1 MRWSVPTVAAADAVP
16 GWSSAPVGGTACC
29 GLFSWPAWVGAS
41 PSTRPTVSGSPTD
54 RRATDHEVP
63 VPPVRVHDVVAD
75 PRQRSAG
82 GTVPQRQD
90 RTRPPDPEL
99 ALDDWL
105 ASVGASAARAVE
117 APAALLGEH
126 LPLLADA
133 AINGRRPDSFELD
146 AVHEL
151 GRRAA
156 AQGVSA
162 RRAVDLYLSAAWRLW
177 RQLPVVVRSSD
188 PEKVRRAAEAVLR
201 VLDDAIGGPVGGHQ
215 AERRAMIR
223 QEETLRVEFVDD
235 LLRGDADVSRMVER
249 AEPFGID
256 LGKPHQVALVAPR
269 DGNGAVDR
277 VAIALERAV
286 VERFGDREVLVA
298 TKDGRVV
305 VVVPGAPV
313 PAGGLPQG
321 LDVGTAI
328 QQDLHRRQL
337 PGRWRVAAGRAF
349 PGAYGVARS
358 YEEALESL
366 TFADRLGLD
375 TDVVHARDLLVYR
388 VLGRDQAAIVDLVR
402 DVLTPLDQM
411 RGGAE
416 VLLETLREYFNA
428 GEVATEAARRLH
440 VSVRTVTYRLARVAQ
455 LTGHRVS
462 EPDQRIALHA
472 AVLGA
477 PVLAWPASPL
487 PAEP

>member
-1 MRWSVPTVAAADAVP
+1 M
-16 GWSSAPVGGTACC
+16 
-29 GLFSWPAWVGAS
+29 
-41 PSTRPTVSGSPTD
+41 
-54 RRATDHEVP
+54 
-63 VPPVRVHDVVAD
+63 
-75 PRQRSAG
+75 
-82 GTVPQRQD
+82 
-90 RTRPPDPEL
+90 
-99 ALDDWL
+99 DDWL
-105 ASVGASAARAVE
+105 ASVGAAAAADVT
-117 APAALLGEH
+117 APEELLGEY

-146 AVHEL
+146 AVREL

-156 AQGVSA
+156 AEGVTA

-177 RQLPVVVRSSD
+177 RQLPVVERSSD

-201 VLDDAIGGPVGGHQ
+201 VLDDAISVLVAGHQ

-235 LLRGDADVSRMVER
+235 LLRGDADVSRMVVR

-256 LGKPHQVALVAPR
+256 LGKPHQVALVAPLDE
-269 DGNGAVDR
+269 DGAADR

-305 VVVPGAPV
+305 VVAPGGSVAPE
-313 PAGGLPQG
+313 
-321 LDVGTAI
+321 VGTAI
-328 QQDLHRRQL
+328 QQDLRRREL

-358 YEEALESL
+358 YEEALEAL

-375 TDVVHARDLLVYR
+375 ADVVHARDLLVYR
-388 VLGRDQAAIVDLVR
+388 VLGRDQAALVDLVR
-402 DVLTPLDQM
+402 DVLTPLDRV
-411 RGGAE
+411 RGGAD
-416 VLLETLREYFNA
+416 VLLETLREYFAA

-455 LTGHRVS
+455 LTGHSVAQ
-462 EPDQRIALHA
+462 PDQRFALHA

-477 PVLAWPASPL
+477 RLLEWPGRAL
-487 PAEP
+487 PAEQ

>member
-1 MRWSVPTVAAADAVP
+1 V
-16 GWSSAPVGGTACC
+16 
-29 GLFSWPAWVGAS
+29 
-41 PSTRPTVSGSPTD
+41 TRNPD
-54 RRATDHEVP
+54 R
-63 VPPVRVHDVVAD
+63 
-75 PRQRSAG
+75 AG
-82 GTVPQRQD
+82 
-90 RTRPPDPEL
+90 PPDPES

-105 ASVGASAARAVE
+105 ASVGASTATAVK
-117 APAALLGEH
+117 APAALLGEY

-146 AVHEL
+146 AVREL

-156 AQGVSA
+156 AEGVSA

-188 PEKVRRAAEAVLR
+188 PEEVRRAAEAVLR
-201 VLDDAIGGPVGGHQ
+201 VLDDAVGVLVDGHQ

-269 DGNGAVDR
+269 DGDGAVDR
-277 VAIALERAV
+277 AAMALERAV

-305 VVVPGAPV
+305 VVVPGSSV
-313 PAGGLPQG
+313 PAFALPNG
-321 LDVGTAI
+321 LDVGAALM
-328 QQDLHRRQL
+328 QDLSRRQL
-337 PGRWRVAAGRAF
+337 AGRWRVAAGRAF

-358 YEEALESL
+358 YEEALEAL
-366 TFADRLGLD
+366 TFAGRLGLD
-375 TDVVHARDLLVYR
+375 ADVVHARDLLVYR
-388 VLGRDQAAIVDLVR
+388 VLGRDRAAIVDLVR
-402 DVLTPLDQM
+402 DVLTPLDRV

-416 VLLETLREYFNA
+416 VLLETLREYFEA

-455 LTGHRVS
+455 LTGYRVS
-462 EPDQRIALHA
+462 RPDQRFSLHA

-477 PVLAWPASPL
+477 RLLEWPATPL

>member
-1 MRWSVPTVAAADAVP
+1 VTRNQNR
-16 GWSSAPVGGTACC
+16 VG
-29 GLFSWPAWVGAS
+29 P
-41 PSTRPTVSGSPTD
+41 
-54 RRATDHEVP
+54 
-63 VPPVRVHDVVAD
+63 AD
-75 PRQRSAG
+75 PESA
-82 GTVPQRQD
+82 
-90 RTRPPDPEL
+90 
-99 ALDDWL
+99 ADDWL
-105 ASVGASAARAVE
+105 ASVGASAATAVK
-117 APAALLGEH
+117 APAALLGGY

-146 AVHEL
+146 AVRAL

-156 AQGVSA
+156 AEGVSA

-188 PEKVRRAAEAVLR
+188 PENVRRAAEAVLR
-201 VLDDAIGGPVGGHQ
+201 VLDDAIGVLVDGHQ

-223 QEETLRVEFVDD
+223 QEEALRVEFIDD

-256 LGKPHQVALVAPR
+256 LGKPHQVALVAPL
-269 DGNGAVDR
+269 DGDGAVDR
-277 VAIALERAV
+277 VAIVLERAV

-305 VVVPGAPV
+305 VVVPGASV
-313 PAGGLPQG
+313 PAFALPHG
-321 LDVGTAI
+321 IEVGAAL

-337 PGRWRVAAGRAF
+337 AGRWRVAAGRAF

-358 YEEALESL
+358 YEEALEAL

-375 TDVVHARDLLVYR
+375 ADVVHARDLLVYR

-402 DVLTPLDQM
+402 DVLLPLDRV

-416 VLLETLREYFNA
+416 VLLETLWQYFNA
-428 GEVATEAARRLH
+428 GEVATETARRLH
-440 VSVRTVTYRLARVAQ
+440 VSVRTVTYRLTRVAQ
-455 LTGHRVS
+455 LTGYSVS
-462 EPDQRIALHA
+462 RPDQRFALNA

-477 PVLAWPASPL
+477 RLLEWPAAPL
-487 PAEP
+487 PAET

>member
-1 MRWSVPTVAAADAVP
+1 MPGSQHGDRPGRRTTTSV
-16 GWSSAPVGGTACC
+16 S
-29 GLFSWPAWVGAS
+29 
-41 PSTRPTVSGSPTD
+41 
-54 RRATDHEVP
+54 
-63 VPPVRVHDVVAD
+63 
-75 PRQRSAG
+75 
-82 GTVPQRQD
+82 
-90 RTRPPDPEL
+90 
-99 ALDDWL
+99 DDWL
-105 ASVGASAARAVE
+105 ASVAASAANACQ
-117 APAALLGEH
+117 APADLLGEY

-133 AINGRRPDSFELD
+133 AINGRRPDAWELD
-146 AVHEL
+146 AVREL
-151 GRRAA
+151 GRSAA
-156 AQGVSA
+156 VQGVGA

-201 VLDDAIGGPVGGHQ
+201 VLDDAIGVLVDGHQ
-215 AERRAMIR
+215 AERREMIR
-223 QEETLRVEFVDD
+223 HEEAQRAEFVDD
-235 LLRGDADVSRMVER
+235 LLRGDADVSRLVER

-256 LGKPHQVALVAPR
+256 LGKLHRVALVAPR
-269 DGNGAVDR
+269 DGDGAVDR
-277 VAIALERAV
+277 AAIALERSV

-305 VVVPGAPV
+305 VVVPGGSAPASAL
-313 PAGGLPQG
+313 PNGG
-321 LDVGTAI
+321 DVGAAL
-328 QQDLHRRQL
+328 QQDLRRRKL
-337 PGRWRVAAGRAF
+337 GRWRVAAGRAF

-358 YEEALESL
+358 YEEALDAL

-375 TDVVHARDLLVYR
+375 QEVVHARDLLVYR

-402 DVLTPLDQM
+402 DVLAPLDRV

-455 LTGHRVS
+455 LSGHSVS
-462 EPDQRIALHA
+462 QPDQRFALHA

-477 PVLAWPASPL
+477 RLLDWPAAPL
-487 PAEP
+487 PADP